1 MAPLF
6 LQIVGLLASLQTARL
21 LKSLGRKE
29 TIQYGAF
36 YMGMALLIV
45 ALCFLTADEGKL
57 GGILIV
63 IGLIVARGIFS
74 LMIGPVVWICIP

>member
-1 MAPLF
+1 
-6 LQIVGLLASLQTARL
+6 
-21 LKSLGRKE
+21 
-29 TIQYGAF
+29 
-36 YMGMALLIV
+36 MGMALLIV